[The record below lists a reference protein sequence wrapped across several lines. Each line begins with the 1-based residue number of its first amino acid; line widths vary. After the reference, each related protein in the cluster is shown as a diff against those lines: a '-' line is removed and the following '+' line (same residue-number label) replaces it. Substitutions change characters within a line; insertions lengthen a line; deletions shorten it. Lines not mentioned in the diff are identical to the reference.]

1 MTGDLFSAKGSANTS
16 ANTPLLRPLPGT
28 PGLRVWPALLGASR
42 ADALMETLLV
52 SLPWS
57 QPEVTIYGRTGP
69 VPRLQSWH
77 GDPDADYAYSG
88 LPLPPQPWS
97 PELAGLRRLLET
109 VTGHGYNSVLAN
121 LYRTGADTM
130 GWHADDEP
138 ELGPSPW
145 IASYSL
151 GATRDF
157 TLRRKGQSR
166 IEDRI
171 ALAHDQLILMPPA
184 MQRLWEHALP
194 RRARV
199 TTPRLNLTFRLI
211 RKTGR

>member
-1 MTGDLFSAKGSANTS
+1 MTGDLFSANASASASAN
-16 ANTPLLRPLPGT
+16 APLLRPLPGT
-28 PGLRVWPALLGASR
+28 PGLQVWPAVLGASR
-42 ADALMETLLV
+42 ANVLMDRLLA

-57 QPEVTIYGRTGP
+57 QPEVTVYGRTGP

-88 LPLPPQPWS
+88 LPLPPRPWT
-97 PELAGLRRLLET
+97 PELDALRRTVEA
-109 VTGHGYNSVLAN
+109 VTGHRYNSVLAN
-121 LYRTGADTM
+121 LYRNGEDTM
-130 GWHADDEP
+130 GWHADDER
-138 ELGPSPW
+138 ELGPQPW

-157 TLRRKGQSR
+157 TLRRKGQGR

-199 TTPRLNLTFRLI
+199 SAPRLNLTFRLI